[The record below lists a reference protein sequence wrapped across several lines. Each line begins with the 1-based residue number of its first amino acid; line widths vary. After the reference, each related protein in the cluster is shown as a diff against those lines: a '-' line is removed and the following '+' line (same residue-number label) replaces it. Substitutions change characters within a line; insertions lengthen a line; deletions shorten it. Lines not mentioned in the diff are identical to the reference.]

1 MPELPEVETVRRS
14 LARHIAGREIMAVR
28 VFLPR
33 LVKWPESDLFCAR
46 LTGRT
51 IREID
56 RTGKYL
62 RLRLDDAAE
71 FIVHLKMTGELMF
84 SADGSSEGMGFVRAE
99 VRFRDGAALFFG
111 DARTLGALYALRP
124 EELPRLA
131 SMMAMGPEPL
141 TEAFCPAY
149 LYEIARGHRAK
160 LKSFLL
166 NQKYIGGLGN
176 IYADEALFRAR
187 LRPGRPAS
195 SLSRAETERL
205 HEAINEVIR
214 EGIDDGGTTIRN
226 YRDGEGHVGLH
237 QDKLRVYQRTGA
249 PCPVCGTPIK
259 RVVIGGRGT
268 HYCPK
273 CQK

>member
-14 LARHIAGREIMAVR
+14 LARHVIGREIMAVR

-33 LVKWPESDLFCAR
+33 LVKWPEPDLFAAR

-62 RLRLDDAAE
+62 RLRLDDTTE

-84 SADGSSEGMGFVRAE
+84 ADNGVPEDMGFVRAE
-99 VRFRDGAALFFG
+99 VRFADGAALFFG

-141 TEAFCPAY
+141 TEAFSTAY
-149 LYEIARGHRAK
+149 LGDIARGRRAK
-160 LKSFLL
+160 IKSFLL
-166 NQKYIGGLGN
+166 NQKYVGGLGN
-176 IYADEALFRAR
+176 IDADEALFRAGLHPER
-187 LRPGRPAS
+187 LAS
-195 SLSRAETERL
+195 SLSPAEVKRL
-205 HEAINEVIR
+205 HAAVNEVIR
-214 EGIDDGGTTIRN
+214 EGIEDGGTTIRN

-249 PCPVCGTPIK
+249 PCLACGTPIQ
-259 RVVIGGRGT
+259 RVLIGGRGT